1 MAVYDMNGR
10 LAREERS
17 LVGVSAA
24 AALVGALQV
33 AREASSGSVIT
44 ILPDSGEM
52 YLSEDFWDERA

>member
-1 MAVYDMNGR
+1 

-52 YLSEDFWDERA
+52 YLSEDFWDEKA